1 MRLVS
6 FDDYRVGV
14 VTEAGVVDVTN
25 VIPEVPT
32 ALIPFRMTVL
42 IDGWDELRP
51 KVEQAAKDGK
61 ATPMD
66 SVRLLAPVPSPRKVY
81 AAPANYKAHRAEME
95 AAGGY
100 AGPGGPQNLA
110 GSEEYGMFLKA
121 PSSVVGPQDTILR
134 PYDDRL
140 IHHESELVMVIGKG
154 GSTIPV
160 DSALGHVFGYTC
172 GLDITVRGKEDRS
185 KRKSFDTFSP
195 TGPWIVTADEV
206 PDPSALEISL
216 WVNEDLKQHAFTKDL
231 IVDCPNLIANMS
243 WVTRMEPG
251 DLLFTGTPDGVGEI
265 VPGDLVT
272 IRINGLDGNSDV
284 GEMSVRVAKR
294 EGLNPERR

>member
-6 FDDYRVGV
+6 FDDFRLGV
-14 VTEAGVVDVTN
+14 LTDTGVVDVTS
-25 VIPEVPT
+25 VVPEVPA
-32 ALIPFRMTVL
+32 ALKAFRMTLL

-51 KVEQAAKDGK
+51 KVEEAARRGPAK
-61 ATPMD
+61 ALD
-66 SVRLLAPVPSPRKVY
+66 SVRLMAPVPSPRKVY
-81 AAPANYKAHRAEME
+81 AAPANYRAHQAEMK
-95 AAGGY
+95 AANFSP
-100 AGPGGPQNLA
+100 AANTLA
-110 GSEEYGMFLKA
+110 ASENYGMFLKA
-121 PSSVVGPQDTILR
+121 PSSVVGPQDSILR

-154 GSTIPV
+154 GSTIPLEN
-160 DSALGHVFGYTC
+160 ALDHVFGCMC
-172 GLDITVRGKEDRS
+172 GLDITVRGNEDRS

-195 TGPWIVTADEV
+195 TGPYIVTADEI
-206 PDPSALEISL
+206 PDPGNLEISL

-243 WVTRMEPG
+243 WVTHMEPG

-272 IRINGLDGNSDV
+272 IRISDV
-284 GEMSVRVAKR
+284 GEMSVRVATR
-294 EGLNPERR
+294 EGPSPERKG